1 MINSTI
7 FCIWLIS
14 KVGSLSPV
22 INEVDELN
30 QNQIHTV
37 ISTPLSTS
45 LEKAVTNKGNLYRVS
60 VSVHT
65 EGEDAPSLETDQ
77 DKSQDDFNRW
87 GLTLNLGGPTLL
99 GSISLE
105 VFASPSFNFEAGLG
119 ILGIFI
125 GAKKRLITNDNKTL
139 KPYVGIY
146 PMLIPGI
153 FGSDTTGLFIPVGVE
168 SELSKHWAL
177 ALEVAGFMTDRELL
191 DTPIWGTFKLSLRL

>member
-14 KVGSLSPV
+14 KVGALSPV
-22 INEVDELN
+22 INEADELN

-37 ISTPLSTS
+37 ISTPLSTP
-45 LEKAVTNKGNLYRVS
+45 LERAVMNQGSLYRVS
-60 VSVHT
+60 VSVHI
-65 EGEDAPSLETDQ
+65 EGEDAPSLGADQ

-99 GSISLE
+99 GSVSLE

-119 ILGIFI
+119 IFGVFI
-125 GAKKRLITNDNKTL
+125 GAKKRLVTNDNPTL
-139 KPYVGIY
+139 KPYLGIY
-146 PMLIPGI
+146 SMLIPGI

-177 ALEVAGFMTDRELL
+177 ALEVAGLITDKELL
-191 DTPIWGTFKLSLRL
+191 DTPVWGTFKLSLRL

>member
-14 KVGSLSPV
+14 KVGALSPV
-22 INEVDELN
+22 MNEADELN

-37 ISTPLSTS
+37 TSTPLPTS
-45 LEKAVTNKGNLYRVS
+45 LERAVANKGSLYRVS
-60 VSVHT
+60 VSVYT

-77 DKSQDDFNRW
+77 DKSQNDYNRW

-125 GAKKRLITNDNKTL
+125 GAKKRLITNENDTL
-139 KPYVGIY
+139 RPYLGIY

-153 FGSDTTGLFIPVGVE
+153 FSSDTTGLFIPVGVE
-168 SELSKHWAL
+168 SKLSKHWAL
-177 ALEVAGFMTDRELL
+177 ALEVAGLITDRELPV
-191 DTPIWGTFKLSLRL
+191 TPIWGTFKLSLRL